1 MQNRSSR
8 PDEHAYPNNCI
19 WSNGSDG
26 IQLATQY
33 AMNDATPSGDTMV
46 NQISYS
52 FDGILVSDGNAGSR
66 KHKEKWSNQD
76 L

>member
-1 MQNRSSR
+1 
-8 PDEHAYPNNCI
+8 
-19 WSNGSDG
+19 
-26 IQLATQY
+26 
-33 AMNDATPSGDTMV
+33 MNDATPSGDTMV